1 MKAGRRPSPT
11 AAIAGLLAL
20 ALMGPMSSQWARA
33 ANTAEHRNMRLVG
46 HHDLQGRSAY
56 QPVIQQQGSRWIAYV
71 GHHAGSAENVLTGN
85 VEVNGTSIVDVT
97 DPTNPVYV
105 HHIPGAGGAQMVQT
119 CRGSDL
125 PVGDNKNYLLRS
137 NGDVTHEIWDV
148 TNPKAA
154 ALVSA
159 VVSGG
164 RATHKNWWDCKTGI
178 AYLVYDG
185 RQLGWKT
192 NRLLWVADLS
202 NPASP
207 IIIRQ
212 FGLAGQ
218 EPTSK
223 SAAVPP
229 GAHEATLSPNGRR
242 LYIAYGTGSE
252 GIMQIV
258 DVEELLDCRPACPV
272 RPTPE
277 ELSFPQ
283 IGRLDMPRFWGG
295 HTAWPVIGID
305 VPEQQQ
311 FLNASPRDFLVLVS
325 ESFAN
330 ECREHSHDMVFLVD
344 ITDETKPFPV
354 ANYQVPESAGDF
366 CSRGGRFGAHSL
378 NWSYNP
384 DFYKKLIVVSYFNA
398 GVRAVD
404 IRDPFHPREVGFFIP
419 ATTTNTTSRNGK
431 RVIQTNNVEID
442 DRGYIYLADRANTG
456 LHIVRLAGPAAEIV
470 IGDVVEFVE

>member
-1 MKAGRRPSPT
+1 MKAGRGPLRTS
-11 AAIAGLLAL
+11 AIVGLLTL
-20 ALMGPMSSQWARA
+20 VVMGPVSSQGARA
-33 ANTAEHRNMRLVG
+33 AKTAEHKNMRLVG

-71 GHHAGSAENVLTGN
+71 GHHAGSAQNGLTGR
-85 VEVNGTSIVDVT
+85 VEVNGTSVVDVT
-97 DPTNPVYV
+97 DPTNPVYL

-125 PVGDNKNYLLRS
+125 PSGGSKTYLLRA
-137 NGDVTHEIWDV
+137 NGNVSHEIWDL
-148 TNPKAA
+148 TNPRAP
-154 ALVSA
+154 ALVST

-164 RATHKNWWDCKTGI
+164 SATHKSWWDCRTGI
-178 AYLVYDG
+178 AYIVYDG

-192 NRLLWVADLS
+192 NRLLWVVDLS
-202 NPASP
+202 DPANP

-218 EPTSK
+218 EPNSK
-223 SAAVPP
+223 APAVPA
-229 GAHEATLSPNGRR
+229 GAHEATLSPNGER
-242 LYIAYGTGSE
+242 LYIAYGTGSD

-258 DVEELLDCRPACPV
+258 DVAKLLGCRPACPDS
-272 RPTPE
+272 PTPE
-277 ELSFPQ
+277 QLRFPQ
-283 IGRLDMPRFWGG
+283 VGRLDMPRFWGG

-305 VPEQQQ
+305 VPEQAQ
-311 FLNASPRDFLVLVS
+311 FINASPRDFLVLVS

-366 CSRGGRFGAHSL
+366 CSRGGRFGAHSM

-404 IRDPFHPREVGFFIP
+404 IRDPFHPKEVGFFIP
-419 ATTTNTTSRNGK
+419 ATTVKTTSRDGK
-431 RVIQTNNVEID
+431 RVIQSNNVEID
-442 DRGYIYLADRANTG
+442 NRGYIYLADRANTG
-456 LHIVRLAGPAAEIV
+456 LHIVRLTGPAAEIV
-470 IGDVVEFVE
+470 TGDAGRN